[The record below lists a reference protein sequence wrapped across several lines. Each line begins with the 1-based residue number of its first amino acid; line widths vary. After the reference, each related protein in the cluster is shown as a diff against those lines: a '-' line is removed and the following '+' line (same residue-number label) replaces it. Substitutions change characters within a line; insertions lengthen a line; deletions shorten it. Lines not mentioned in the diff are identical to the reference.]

1 MRAVTGA
8 GGGDGDTGAGDTA
21 GSGGM
26 CDSCIGAA
34 GCLDGV
40 LNHQPHQLPRGAPIL
55 AGQRLHPSP
64 DLWLDSDRYRTKLV
78 IHRRLLATARGCR
91 RQQETRNALER
102 TMPDTPKIII
112 DKDEI
117 QKLTTALATELSASF
132 NRKIEHLEN
141 RIEMLEQE
149 LETAHSRI
157 RELEEA
163 LAVATSR

>member
-1 MRAVTGA
+1 
-8 GGGDGDTGAGDTA
+8 
-21 GSGGM
+21 
-26 CDSCIGAA
+26 
-34 GCLDGV
+34 
-40 LNHQPHQLPRGAPIL
+40 
-55 AGQRLHPSP
+55 
-64 DLWLDSDRYRTKLV
+64 
-78 IHRRLLATARGCR
+78 
-91 RQQETRNALER
+91 
-102 TMPDTPKIII
+102 MPDTPKIII